1 MTSGAARTTTGT
13 AGTAASL
20 SAAQRSSL
28 VLLLIDAVLLAL
40 LELFFLP
47 LRLDGR
53 VLPAL
58 GDTAAPVTVLLA
70 VATTPWLVRQAARTV
85 RPSLAFMPLLAWVVA
100 LLLFGFYEPGQYGAI
115 VLVADWRGLLLLAGG
130 ALPAAVVLGRA
141 LGRGPAGG
149 G

>member
-1 MTSGAARTTTGT
+1 MTTGAT
-13 AGTAASL
+13 ARPADALTPV
-20 SAAQRSSL
+20 QRSSL
-28 VLLLIDAVLLAL
+28 ALLLIDAVLLAL

-58 GDTAAPVTVLLA
+58 GDTVAPVTVLLA

-85 RPSLAFMPLLAWVVA
+85 RPSLAFAPLLAWVVT

-115 VLVADWRGLLLLAGG
+115 VLIPDWRGVLLLAGG

-141 LGRGPAGG
+141 LGRGPGIGG
-149 G
+149 